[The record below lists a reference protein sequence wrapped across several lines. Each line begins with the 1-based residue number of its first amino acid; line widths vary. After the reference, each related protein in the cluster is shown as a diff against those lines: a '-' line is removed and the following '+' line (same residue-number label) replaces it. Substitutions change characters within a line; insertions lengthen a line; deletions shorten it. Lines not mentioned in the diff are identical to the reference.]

1 MSAHHSGSGWP
12 RAALLIFTLFLAG
25 CASSSVPRP
34 SPQERLETARE
45 KTRDQTP
52 LPAWVDVTPE
62 QIAAVDPER
71 FKAEGAAVVIVRGFR
86 ETFDGDRISPVKA
99 VALRDATSGM
109 AKMALLAQQ
118 GTEAEVAWGV
128 ATVPPGKYVPNGGP
142 VLFRTVVRPD
152 GTAVQQMIAPR
163 GHANIPIERAVTIH
177 AGDVV
182 YVGTMLLLSRNAASN
197 VEQMK
202 VRDESAAA
210 ARWVKA
216 NMPNIAPRLQ
226 TRLLTGVEH
235 MQ

>member
-1 MSAHHSGSGWP
+1 MSAHHSGWGWP
-12 RAALLIFTLFLAG
+12 RAALLLFTLLLAG
-25 CASSSVPRP
+25 CASPGTPRP
-34 SPQERLETARE
+34 SVQERLETARE

-62 QIAAVDPER
+62 QLAAVDPER
-71 FKAEGAAVVIVRGFR
+71 FKAEGAAVVVVRGLR
-86 ETFDGDRISPVKA
+86 ETFDGDRISPLKA

-128 ATVPPGKYVPNGGP
+128 ATLPPGKYVPNGGP
-142 VLFRTVVRPD
+142 VLFRTAIRSD
-152 GTAVQQMIAPR
+152 GTAVQQMVAPR
-163 GHANIPIERAVTIH
+163 GHANIPIERAVTLH

-182 YVGTMLLLSRNAASN
+182 YVGTLLFLSRNTAAN

-216 NMPNIAPRLQ
+216 NMPNLSSRLQ